1 MPTQVKVG
9 WRSFVSPVTSSYLL
23 DSYSSAAAAYS
34 LRKLRTA
41 YTGNAIRVRRS
52 SDNGEQN
59 IGFDANGN
67 LDTTTLLSFVGA
79 GNGFV
84 TTWYDQSGNTN
95 LDAVQTSA
103 VNQPYIV
110 QSGVLCTLNGKA
122 IIRNPNANVIRCL
135 ITPISSAQ
143 TRPIS
148 IIASGKIYSLPLN
161 GYGNVGFYLGGT
173 VNAGAGSTYAF
184 NVTPSSFGTQIRYG
198 STTVNTINTYN
209 TYSSFIH
216 QGHFASSVL
225 TSRINGIDAT
235 TTITDSAPFAANSNF
250 TLIGA
255 NAVTTDFI
263 PNIGMYE
270 YIFYFSDKTSD
281 RAGIESNINSYYS
294 IYASDVDAQA
304 FVTAAGI
311 TDGTQISAVNTLVT
325 SLKSANIWT
334 KMKALYPFVG
344 GSAAS
349 HKFNLKDPRDLD
361 AAYRL
366 VFNGGWTHTSTG
378 AKPNGTTGYADTKL
392 IPSSI
397 LTASNLHISYYSR
410 TDSVLSGMI
419 GLQDDTVNNAS
430 QIYLAADKTTDYYSA
445 INTDTNR
452 ILVSS
457 TNTTGYYI
465 ASRLTSTNLKAYK
478 NGSQVGS
485 NIQISSGYRANISVY
500 LGGFNYK
507 NQYSVFTIDYGNKE
521 SAFASI
527 GDGLSDTEAAN
538 FYTAIQT
545 YQSTLGRQV
554 GIPIVA
560 DTDAQAFLNAA
571 VITDSTQASA
581 VNTLVTDLKS
591 ANIWTKMKALYP
603 FVGGTANS
611 HKFNLKDPRDLDA
624 AYRLVFNGGWV
635 HSSTGALPNGTTAYA
650 NTYLAPNAMGQNNV
664 HVSFYSRT
672 NADGLYADI
681 GGGAGIS
688 YVEVLTKYTG
698 RGYVYVNT
706 HQGDWFYNPSSTGLY
721 IANRIVA
728 GAASL
733 FKNNTKVINSNRA
746 AQTPTTYNLYLA
758 AENGAGT
765 AGNYSPREQAFATI
779 GDGLTDVEAEAFY
792 NAVQAFQ
799 TSLGRQV

>member
-9 WRSFVSPVTSSYLL
+9 WRSFVSPVASSYLL

-67 LDTTTLLSFVGA
+67 LDTASLLSFVGA

-95 LDAVQTSA
+95 LDAVQNSA

-184 NVTPSSFGTQIRYG
+184 SVTPSSFGTQIRYG

-235 TTITDSAPFAANSNF
+235 TTITDSAPFASNSNF

-270 YIFYFSDKTSD
+270 YIFYFTDKTSD

-294 IYASDVDAQA
+294 IYSTLDADAQA
-304 FVTAAGI
+304 FITAA
-311 TDGTQISAVNTLVT
+311 S
-325 SLKSANIWT
+325 
-334 KMKALYPFVG
+334 
-344 GSAAS
+344 
-349 HKFNLKDPRDLD
+349 
-361 AAYRL
+361 
-366 VFNGGWTHTSTG
+366 
-378 AKPNGTTGYADTKL
+378 
-392 IPSSI
+392 
-397 LTASNLHISYYSR
+397 
-410 TDSVLSGMI
+410 
-419 GLQDDTVNNAS
+419 
-430 QIYLAADKTTDYYSA
+430 
-445 INTDTNR
+445 
-452 ILVSS
+452 
-457 TNTTGYYI
+457 
-465 ASRLTSTNLKAYK
+465 
-478 NGSQVGS
+478 
-485 NIQISSGYRANISVY
+485 
-500 LGGFNYK
+500 
-507 NQYSVFTIDYGNKE
+507 
-521 SAFASI
+521 
-527 GDGLSDTEAAN
+527 
-538 FYTAIQT
+538 
-545 YQSTLGRQV
+545 
-554 GIPIVA
+554 
-560 DTDAQAFLNAA
+560 
-571 VITDSTQASA
+571 ITDSTQQSA
-581 VNTLVTDLKS
+581 INTLVTQLKGYG
-591 ANIWTKMKALYP
+591 IWTKMKALYP
-603 FVGGTANS
+603 FVGGTAAQ
-611 HKFNLKDPRDLDA
+611 HKFNLKDPRDLDV
-624 AYRLVFNGGWV
+624 AYRLVFSGGWV
-635 HSSTGALPNGTTAYA
+635 HSSTGAKPNGTTAYA
-650 NTYLAPNAMGQNNV
+650 DTKLNPSTVIPAFNHLSY
-664 HVSFYSRT
+664 YSRT
-672 NADGLYADI
+672 NVS
-681 GGGAGIS
+681 GIQ
-688 YVEVLTKYTG
+688 VEMG
-698 RGYVYVNT
+698 VYDNV
-706 HQGDWFYNPSSTGLY
+706 
-721 IANRIVA
+721 
-728 GAASL
+728 SL
-733 FKNNTKVINSNRA
+733 KTQHLR
-746 AQTPTTYNLYLA
+746 LA
-758 AENGAGT
+758 ANYQSGNLNGSTAFTSTTDSRGFWLGSRRSTTDKEVYKNGNSENTYTTLDPTENPNKTIYIGARNEN
-765 AGNYSPREQAFATI
+765 AGPANFSSKESAFASI
-779 GDGLTDVEAEAFY
+779 GDGLSDAEAANFY
-792 NAVQAFQ
+792 NAVQAYQ

>member
-41 YTGNAIRVRRS
+41 YTGNAMRVRRS

-67 LDTTTLLSFVGA
+67 LDTASLLSFVGA

-84 TTWYDQSGNTN
+84 TTWYNQSGNTN

-184 NVTPSSFGTQIRYG
+184 SVTPSSFGTQIRYG

-216 QGHFASSVL
+216 QGHFAPSVL

-235 TTITDSAPFAANSNF
+235 TTITDSAPFATNSNF

-270 YIFYFSDKTSD
+270 YIFYFTDKTSD

-294 IYASDVDAQA
+294 IYASDVDASDVDAQA

-311 TDGTQISAVNTLVT
+311 TDATQVSAVNTLVT

-344 GSAAS
+344 GSATT

-366 VFNGGWTHTSTG
+366 VFSGGWVHSSTG
-378 AKPNGTTGYADTKL
+378 AKPNGTTGYANTFLKSVDAGLTTSSVHLSFYGRTKNTIQGGEVGCYDDYGYRGPL
-392 IPSSI
+392 IYGYGSDGNS
-397 LTASNLHISYYSR
+397 
-410 TDSVLSGMI
+410 
-419 GLQDDTVNNAS
+419 
-430 QIYLAADKTTDYYSA
+430 
-445 INTDTNR
+445 
-452 ILVSS
+452 
-457 TNTTGYYI
+457 GYY
-465 ASRLTSTNLKAYK
+465 TNY
-478 NGSQVGS
+478 VYRV
-485 NIQISSGYRANISVY
+485 IS
-500 LGGFNYK
+500 
-507 NQYSVFTIDYGNKE
+507 DY
-521 SAFASI
+521 
-527 GDGLSDTEAAN
+527 
-538 FYTAIQT
+538 
-545 YQSTLGRQV
+545 
-554 GIPIVA
+554 
-560 DTDAQAFLNAA
+560 
-571 VITDSTQASA
+571 
-581 VNTLVTDLKS
+581 
-591 ANIWTKMKALYP
+591 
-603 FVGGTANS
+603 
-611 HKFNLKDPRDLDA
+611 
-624 AYRLVFNGGWV
+624 
-635 HSSTGALPNGTTAYA
+635 
-650 NTYLAPNAMGQNNV
+650 QNNV
-664 HVSFYSRT
+664 TKGASPT
-672 NADGLYADI
+672 ATQPIGLLL
-681 GGGAGIS
+681 G
-688 YVEVLTKYTG
+688 
-698 RGYVYVNT
+698 
-706 HQGDWFYNPSSTGLY
+706 SSTSNVYKDLY
-721 IANRIVA
+721 I
-728 GAASL
+728 
-733 FKNNTKVINSNRA
+733 NNVRVNA
-746 AQTPTTYNLYLA
+746 
-758 AENGAGT
+758 
-765 AGNYSPREQAFATI
+765 NYSTENTQVNNGNIYIGALNYLNVPNTPIGSFTNTQLAFVTI
-779 GDGLTDVEAEAFY
+779 GSGLSSIEATAFY

>member
-41 YTGNAIRVRRS
+41 YTGNAMRVRRS

-67 LDTTTLLSFVGA
+67 LDTASLLAFVGA

-161 GYGNVGFYLGGT
+161 GYGNVAFYLGGT

-184 NVTPSSFGTQIRYG
+184 SVTPSSFGTQIRYG

-304 FVTAAGI
+304 F
-311 TDGTQISAVNTLVT
+311 
-325 SLKSANIWT
+325 
-334 KMKALYPFVG
+334 
-344 GSAAS
+344 
-349 HKFNLKDPRDLD
+349 
-361 AAYRL
+361 
-366 VFNGGWTHTSTG
+366 
-378 AKPNGTTGYADTKL
+378 
-392 IPSSI
+392 
-397 LTASNLHISYYSR
+397 
-410 TDSVLSGMI
+410 
-419 GLQDDTVNNAS
+419 
-430 QIYLAADKTTDYYSA
+430 
-445 INTDTNR
+445 
-452 ILVSS
+452 
-457 TNTTGYYI
+457 
-465 ASRLTSTNLKAYK
+465 
-478 NGSQVGS
+478 
-485 NIQISSGYRANISVY
+485 
-500 LGGFNYK
+500 
-507 NQYSVFTIDYGNKE
+507 
-521 SAFASI
+521 
-527 GDGLSDTEAAN
+527 
-538 FYTAIQT
+538 
-545 YQSTLGRQV
+545 
-554 GIPIVA
+554 
-560 DTDAQAFLNAA
+560 LNAA

-635 HSSTGALPNGTTAYA
+635 HSSTGALPNGTTGYA

-728 GAASL
+728 GIVSL
-733 FKNNTKVINSNRA
+733 FKNNTKVINAGRA

-765 AGNYSPREQAFATI
+765 AGSYSPREQAFASI
-779 GDGLTDVEAEAFY
+779 GDGLTDAEAATFY

>member
-9 WRSFVSPVTSSYLL
+9 WRSFVSPVASSYLL

-67 LDTTTLLSFVGA
+67 LDTASLLSFVGA

-95 LDAVQTSA
+95 LDAVQNSA

-184 NVTPSSFGTQIRYG
+184 SVTPSSFGTQIRYG

-235 TTITDSAPFAANSNF
+235 TTITDSAPFATNSNF

-294 IYASDVDAQA
+294 IYSTLDTDAQA

-311 TDGTQISAVNTLVT
+311 TDATQVSAVNTLVT

-344 GSAAS
+344 G
-349 HKFNLKDPRDLD
+349 
-361 AAYRL
+361 
-366 VFNGGWTHTSTG
+366 
-378 AKPNGTTGYADTKL
+378 
-392 IPSSI
+392 
-397 LTASNLHISYYSR
+397 
-410 TDSVLSGMI
+410 
-419 GLQDDTVNNAS
+419 NA
-430 QIYLAADKTTDYYSA
+430 T
-445 INTDTNR
+445 
-452 ILVSS
+452 
-457 TNTTGYYI
+457 
-465 ASRLTSTNLKAYK
+465 
-478 NGSQVGS
+478 
-485 NIQISSGYRANISVY
+485 
-500 LGGFNYK
+500 
-507 NQYSVFTIDYGNKE
+507 
-521 SAFASI
+521 
-527 GDGLSDTEAAN
+527 
-538 FYTAIQT
+538 
-545 YQSTLGRQV
+545 
-554 GIPIVA
+554 
-560 DTDAQAFLNAA
+560 
-571 VITDSTQASA
+571 
-581 VNTLVTDLKS
+581 
-591 ANIWTKMKALYP
+591 
-603 FVGGTANS
+603 S

-650 NTYLAPNAMGQNNV
+650 NTYLAPNAMGQNNI

-672 NADGLYADI
+672 NVDGLYADI

>member
-9 WRSFVSPVTSSYLL
+9 WRSFVSPVASSYLL

-41 YTGNAIRVRRS
+41 YTGSAIRVRRS
-52 SDNGEQN
+52 SDNTEQN

-67 LDTTTLLSFVGA
+67 LDTTSLLSFVGA

-95 LDAVQTSA
+95 LDAVQNSA

-110 QSGVLCTLNGKA
+110 QSGVLFTLNGKA

-135 ITPISSAQ
+135 ITPISSAR

-148 IIASGKIYSLPLN
+148 IIASGKIYSFPLN
-161 GYGNVGFYLGGT
+161 GYGNVAFYLGGT

-184 NVTPSSFGTQIRYG
+184 SVTPSSFGTQIRYG

-311 TDGTQISAVNTLVT
+311 TDATQVSAVNTLVT

-344 GSAAS
+344 GSA
-349 HKFNLKDPRDLD
+349 
-361 AAYRL
+361 
-366 VFNGGWTHTSTG
+366 
-378 AKPNGTTGYADTKL
+378 TT
-392 IPSSI
+392 
-397 LTASNLHISYYSR
+397 
-410 TDSVLSGMI
+410 
-419 GLQDDTVNNAS
+419 
-430 QIYLAADKTTDYYSA
+430 
-445 INTDTNR
+445 
-452 ILVSS
+452 
-457 TNTTGYYI
+457 
-465 ASRLTSTNLKAYK
+465 
-478 NGSQVGS
+478 
-485 NIQISSGYRANISVY
+485 
-500 LGGFNYK
+500 
-507 NQYSVFTIDYGNKE
+507 
-521 SAFASI
+521 
-527 GDGLSDTEAAN
+527 
-538 FYTAIQT
+538 
-545 YQSTLGRQV
+545 
-554 GIPIVA
+554 
-560 DTDAQAFLNAA
+560 
-571 VITDSTQASA
+571 
-581 VNTLVTDLKS
+581 
-591 ANIWTKMKALYP
+591 
-603 FVGGTANS
+603 

-635 HSSTGALPNGTTAYA
+635 HSSTGALPNGTTGYA
-650 NTYLAPNAMGQNNV
+650 NTFFNPFNNLSIDNT
-664 HVSFYSRT
+664 HMSYYSRT
-672 NADGLYADI
+672 NSARNSYDMGVTITNTNPLRSLHTCLKWGTDVNTYWSI
-681 GGGAGIS
+681 GFQNLTS
-688 YVEVLTKYTG
+688 LSSEVDLFLPSSVANFLFNKTSSTSTSLFVNNTKYTASVTN
-698 RGYVYVNT
+698 RGLPN
-706 HQGDWFYNPSSTGLY
+706 GNFYLGARNLNG
-721 IANRIVA
+721 IAD
-728 GAASL
+728 L
-733 FKNNTKVINSNRA
+733 FADRQS
-746 AQTPTTYNLYLA
+746 
-758 AENGAGT
+758 
-765 AGNYSPREQAFATI
+765 AFVSI
-779 GDGLTDVEAEAFY
+779 GDGLTDAEATAFY